1 MKTSPDQTEVF
12 IVRTGSANLASVVAA
27 LTRLGMAPRVTED
40 PDVVLDAPAVVLPG
54 VGAFGAAMTHLRRHG
69 LDEAIR
75 GRVRNNRSLLAIC
88 LGMQVLCESSEESP
102 GVGGLGVIP
111 TPVCRFSRSL
121 RVPHMGWNRLL
132 PPDGSSLVQPER
144 MYFAHS
150 FRLEN
155 VPGDWKVTTTEYGG
169 MFASAVERGTLLA
182 CQFHPELSG
191 NEGRALIGRWLS
203 RAMERNVMPC

>member
-1 MKTSPDQTEVF
+1 MSAPAYQAEVV

-27 LTRLGMAPRVTED
+27 FTRLGTAPHITED
-40 PDVVLDAPAVVLPG
+40 PDVVLSAPAVVLPG
-54 VGAFGAAMTHLRRHG
+54 VGAFGAAMAHLRQQG
-69 LDEAIR
+69 LDGAIR
-75 GRVRNNRSLLAIC
+75 GRVKSNRSLLAIC
-88 LGMQVLCESSEESP
+88 LGMQLLCESSEESP
-102 GVGGLGVIP
+102 GVAGLGIIRAE
-111 TPVCRFSRSL
+111 VCRFSRSL

-132 PPDGSSLVQPER
+132 PADGNSLVLPEW

-169 MFASAVERGTLLA
+169 TFASAVERDALLA

-203 RAMERNVMPC
+203 RARWKGT